1 MSENYQLYLAQMT
14 PEQRLFVKDAIQDA
28 ALTDSLGG
36 SWKECLLSNR
46 TDKLVTPKVDKLL
59 VGLTHTTGERKN
71 AAIRAFLDVIP
82 PMNFKKTQL
91 AKVIGH
97 AK

>member
-36 SWKECLLSNR
+36 SWKECLLSKR
-46 TDKLVTPKVDKLL
+46 TDKLVTLKVDKLL
-59 VGLTHTTGERKN
+59 VGLANTAGERKN
-71 AAIRAFLDVIP
+71 AAIKAFLDVIP
-82 PMNFKKTQL
+82 LMNFKRTQL
-91 AKVIGH
+91 SQAMYAK
-97 AK
+97 